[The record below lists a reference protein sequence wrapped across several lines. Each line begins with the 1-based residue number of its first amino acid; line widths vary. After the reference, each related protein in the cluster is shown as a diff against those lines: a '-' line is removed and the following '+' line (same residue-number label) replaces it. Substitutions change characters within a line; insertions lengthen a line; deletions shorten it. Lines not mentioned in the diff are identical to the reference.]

1 MTNVNDELGVHRS
14 SFCGVP
20 INVTYRY
27 IDAEECGWDVELL
40 AAHLRGYPDIDV
52 KEGLSD
58 EWIDICE
65 ADAGYHHH
73 DERRKGGSSSEDHE
87 PFESLVGIL
96 GLSYLYA
103 KDKESVTM
111 IHLFGIRY
119 AEDIRHCGRS
129 VTELVK
135 HTSIPNSY
143 VTEVQKGMRLAK
155 FVKPV

>member
-1 MTNVNDELGVHRS
+1 MTNGYEELGVHRS

-65 ADAGYHHH
+65 ADAGYHHY
-73 DERRKGGSSSEDHE
+73 DEQGKAGSSPEDYE
-87 PFESLVGIL
+87 PFESLVSIL

-103 KDKESVTM
+103 KDKELACPVIISPLAMLGFLDQGEPHECFFWPKSV
-111 IHLFGIRY
+111 
-119 AEDIRHCGRS
+119 
-129 VTELVK
+129 ELK
-135 HTSIPNSY
+135 ELTIMKAFCP
-143 VTEVQKGMRLAK
+143 Q
-155 FVKPV
+155 